1 MITGPPGTST
11 QLSDRESRIVAAIEL
26 LAHGLGAVF
35 YDRF

>member
-11 QLSDRESRIVAAIEL
+11 QLSDRESRIVAAVEQ
-26 LAHGLGAVF
+26 LAYGLGAIF